1 MVMAMVLSVP
11 SYLVCNLFTYLRL
24 YSVRQT
30 QFAYQPG
37 ISIESALCNGVTH
50 ILDAL

>member
-1 MVMAMVLSVP
+1 MAMAVSVP

-24 YSVRQT
+24 YSVHQT
-30 QFAYQPG
+30 QFAYEPG
-37 ISIESALCNGVTH
+37 ISTETALHNGVIH